1 MKFSYEGI
9 GTLCATFEA
18 SGSIEKNAPVKITAN
33 GTVAKCAD
41 GDAFIGIATACRGG
55 VATVQLKGF
64 ACLPYTDPAP
74 SVGYQS
80 LAAAASGVKT
90 GEGTEKVL
98 ITNVDTAKKTVE
110 FML

>member
-55 VATVQLKGF
+55 VATVQLRGF
-64 ACLPYTDPAP
+64 ACLP
-74 SVGYQS
+74 YQS

-90 GEGTEKVL
+90 GDGTEKVL

>member
-1 MKFSYEGI
+1 MKESV
-9 GTLCATFEA
+9 LSALPLKLPEA
-18 SGSIEKNAPVKITAN
+18 LKKCSRKITAN

-55 VATVQLKGF
+55 VATVQLRGF

-90 GEGTEKVL
+90 GDGTEKVL